1 MSSPPPPRPP
11 VAAETLAILV
21 VGVNYILPLKQRALL
36 LPDTKLLLSERRCS
50 ADIYP
55 HQWYHQVINT
65 TLVTIVV
72 GKMPDY
78 PWIGRGEP
86 THGGGESPSY

>member
-1 MSSPPPPRPP
+1 
-11 VAAETLAILV
+11 
-21 VGVNYILPLKQRALL
+21 
-36 LPDTKLLLSERRCS
+36 
-50 ADIYP
+50 
-55 HQWYHQVINT
+55 
-65 TLVTIVV
+65 VTIVV

>member
-1 MSSPPPPRPP
+1 M
-11 VAAETLAILV
+11 
-21 VGVNYILPLKQRALL
+21 
-36 LPDTKLLLSERRCS
+36 
-50 ADIYP
+50 
-55 HQWYHQVINT
+55 

-86 THGGGESPSY
+86 THGGGEVHRIDTIASNEDERQLQFYILQEFINRSENQKR